1 MIPTQS
7 ALRAYDT
14 SHLTEHA
21 AHWRDLAARRRN
33 VVGSMNAQANLLD
46 WMGEGN
52 EAMKAAMRRH
62 LSTAEEEAGLLDAAA
77 RAAEDGASVLH
88 QKQQSMLSGVDQA
101 RRSGFVVGEDWSA
114 TDAMFR
120 PGSMG
125 WYARQSTAQA
135 ISADLR
141 TQAGAFARQEAQTAS
156 DVVASAGDLGGEGAV
171 RGRIQDGNGRI
182 QDGNYHPGQGH
193 VMAVDNVSGGND
205 NGPQPPPA
213 VKITPHPNPP
223 SVITMHVGEQPGRHE
238 CPAWQV
244 GEDVAEGIGGPLAVA
259 GSVIGGIAASPLGP
273 VDWLTALTM
282 GFAGVAA
289 TLHGF
294 GDLSSCK

>member
-7 ALRAYDT
+7 ALRAYDV
-14 SHLTEHA
+14 SHLIEHA
-21 AHWRDLAARRRN
+21 AYWRDLAARRRL
-33 VVGSMNAQANLLD
+33 VVGSISAQASALD
-46 WMGEGN
+46 WQGHGD

-101 RRSGFVVGEDWSA
+101 RRSGFAVGEDWSA

-125 WYARQSTAQA
+125 WYARQPTART

-141 TQAGAFARQEAQTAS
+141 AQAGAFAGHEAQTAT
-156 DVVASAGDLGGEGAV
+156 DVISAAGDLGGEGAV
-171 RGRIQDGNGRI
+171 RGRIQGGNH
-182 QDGNYHPGQGH
+182 HPGQGH
-193 VMAVDNVSGGND
+193 IMAVDNVSGGNND
-205 NGPQPPPA
+205 GPQPPPA

-223 SVITMHVGEQPGRHE
+223 AVIPMQVGEHPDRHE

-244 GEDVAEGIGGPLAVA
+244 GEDVAEAIGGPLAVA
-259 GSVIGGIAASPLGP
+259 GSVIGGIAAWPLGP
-273 VDWLTALTM
+273 VEWLTALTM
-282 GFAGVAA
+282 GLGGIGA

-294 GDLSSCK
+294 GDLSSCR